1 MCAKEN
7 RAASDPCAHARC
19 VNCRGLHH
27 ADSEQCPK
35 RTSFR
40 SAGPAPT
47 SSLERPV
54 LPAAGDSDVA
64 MECDSIS
71 TTFLSFS
78 FLAPPVRS
86 PPSPQGMP
94 APNTGSTCR
103 RSNT

>member
-7 RAASDPCAHARC
+7 RATSDPCAHVQC

-27 ADSEQCPK
+27 VDSDQCLK

-47 SSLERPV
+47 SSLKRPA
-54 LPAAGDSDVA
+54 LPSTGDSD
-64 MECDSIS
+64 CD
-71 TTFLSFS
+71 FNFPPP
-78 FLAPPVRS
+78 PPVHS
-86 PPSPQGMP
+86 PLSPQGMP
-94 APNTGSTCR
+94 ASNTGSTCR